1 MIFNSY
7 SQKALLN
14 KLAWREL
21 FRVLTADT
29 TGTTSYFH
37 CGYDLRHHINVDAF
51 SAPLSLLDYYIVFT
65 FAYLFNQHL
74 LCSRR
79 NRSKNITSP
88 YSFACSHCHLLLMW
102 MRWFIVFCIF
112 KKEKVEKQAY
122 WWPKC
127 KGWLIDCI
135 ITRHDTN
142 AVQWVRIQY
151 FLKALRKLNQ
161 YPGSCGLNYCF
172 FGCRSTLIKAGMSW
186 NSVLT
191 GLEMESNASASASGS
206 SMKVSHLLNVTL
218 STVISWWF
226 YQSETFLI
234 RSPYTLFFLRCVFKL
249 FCQEK
254 HAVMILAYNCAAQ
267 NSEIIAEFSD
277 SFVQWVTHGE
287 TMFHWS
293 FAQRF
298 LFLAN
303 SISFNLPR
311 PKDACGFN
319 RKYIT
324 REKSAPSLK
333 DRFFWTKHVQILYIC
348 SI

>member
-1 MIFNSY
+1 MHS
-7 SQKALLN
+7 LL
-14 KLAWREL
+14 LCLYLTIIL
-21 FRVLTADT
+21 FSLSHIYLTSICYAAE
-29 TGTTSYFH
+29 GIEAKIL
-37 CGYDLRHHINVDAF
+37 LRHIHLLAVIAIFCWCECADLLFSAF
-51 SAPLSLLDYYIVFT
+51 SKKKRL
-65 FAYLFNQHL
+65 
-74 LCSRR
+74 
-79 NRSKNITSP
+79 KNKHIDGQS
-88 YSFACSHCHLLLMW
+88 
-102 MRWFIVFCIF
+102 V
-112 KKEKVEKQAY
+112 KD
-122 WWPKC
+122 
-127 KGWLIDCI
+127 WLIDCI
-135 ITRHDTN
+135 IARHDTN

-218 STVISWWF
+218 STVVSWWF

-234 RSPYTLFFLRCVFKL
+234 LSPYTLFFLRCVFKL